1 MRFARLARKFEGLQ
15 FGHRFLSNWMN
26 CLGVI
31 VQSVLKDFYL
41 EDSRPSIK
49 GTPAH
54 FFFLLQIIK
63 VSDSQPIV
71 LSFQTVGIISKMFRL
86 VCLFFFSFLQ
96 VIRLR

>member
-41 EDSRPSIK
+41 EDSIYRKMNSLLLNPDLVDENR
-49 GTPAH
+49 
-54 FFFLLQIIK
+54 FF
-63 VSDSQPIV
+63 
-71 LSFQTVGIISKMFRL
+71 
-86 VCLFFFSFLQ
+86 
-96 VIRLR
+96 IRREIEEID

>member
-41 EDSRPSIK
+41 EDS
-49 GTPAH
+49 
-54 FFFLLQIIK
+54 II
-63 VSDSQPIV
+63 IIIIIINII
-71 LSFQTVGIISKMFRL
+71 IISVLIFIDL
-86 VCLFFFSFLQ
+86 L
-96 VIRLR
+96 IRPNSRTISEIVKTVRTLK

>member
-41 EDSRPSIK
+41 EDSKMLKNAFLYQAIK
-49 GTPAH
+49 AN
-54 FFFLLQIIK
+54 FFYLWL
-63 VSDSQPIV
+63 
-71 LSFQTVGIISKMFRL
+71 
-86 VCLFFFSFLQ
+86 
-96 VIRLR
+96 